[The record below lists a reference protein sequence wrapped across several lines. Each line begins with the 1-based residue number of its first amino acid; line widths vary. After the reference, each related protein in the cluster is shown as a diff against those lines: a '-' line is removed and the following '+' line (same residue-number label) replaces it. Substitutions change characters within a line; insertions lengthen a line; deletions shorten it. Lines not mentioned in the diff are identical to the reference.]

1 MTRKKASGRKESN
14 LSLRLVALVI
24 AFLIW
29 LLVTN
34 NDDPV
39 RTQLFSNIPVTILN
53 EDSLGA
59 IGKVVEPEG
68 AGTVTLRVTER
79 RSVLA
84 RLARTGSDF
93 VVEADMEYM
102 NDMDSVPLS
111 VSCTNTN
118 VTWDEIE
125 MSPSYLKVK
134 LEDKVEQA
142 FPVSVSTSGTPA
154 SGYAVG
160 QADVREGKTILIAGP
175 KSLVDIINTVTAPV
189 NVTAMSENAAVSAV
203 LRITDKNGSVLTE
216 SQLSRLEIK
225 DSNGAL
231 LKERNVT
238 VRIRLWEVK
247 NLPLRVATSGTV
259 ADGYYVSGITLVPD
273 TVTLAGTSDAFEEIG
288 RYLGVLQTVN
298 VEGASESVTAEV
310 DLTETIAQYSSL
322 KLMDESAVEVSASVQ
337 IEKSGEKTFDYPISG
352 LVLENQPENMKLS
365 FYPELQ
371 IPINVRSVGGN
382 LNTLR
387 VEDIEASVDLA
398 DCAEEG
404 IYELPVDITL
414 PEGFRIGSAVTLTV
428 GAGVPAT
435 EASEENETE

>member
-14 LSLRLVALVI
+14 LSLRLVALGI

-29 LLVTN
+29 ILVTN
-34 NDDPV
+34 NSDPV
-39 RTQLFSNIPVTILN
+39 RTQLFSNVPVTILN

-68 AGTVTLRVTER
+68 TGTVTLRVTER

-93 VVEADMEYM
+93 LVEADMEFM
-102 NDMDSVPLS
+102 NEMDSVPLT

-118 VTWDEIE
+118 ITWDEIE
-125 MSPSYLKVK
+125 MSPSNLKVK

-142 FPVSVSTSGTPA
+142 FPVSVTTSGTPA

-160 QADVREGKTILIAGP
+160 STDIREGKTILVAGP

-189 NVTAMSENAAVSAV
+189 NVTAMSENALVSSA

-216 SQLSRLEIK
+216 SQLGRLEFK

-231 LKERNVT
+231 LNQRTVT

-247 NLPLRVATSGTV
+247 SLPLRVATSGTV
-259 ADGYYVSGITLVPD
+259 ADGYYVSGITLIPD
-273 TVTLAGTSDAFEEIG
+273 TITLAGTSDTFEEIG
-288 RYLGVLQTVN
+288 RYLGVLETVD

-310 DLTETIAQYSSL
+310 DLTETIAQYTSL
-322 KLMDESAVEVSASVQ
+322 KLMDESAAEVSATVQ
-337 IEKSGEKTFDYPISG
+337 IEKSGEKTFDFPISG
-352 LVLENQPENMKLS
+352 LILENQPENVKLS

-387 VEDIEASVDLA
+387 VEDIEASIDLSE
-398 DCAEEG
+398 CAEEG
-404 IYELPVDITL
+404 VYELPIMVNL
-414 PEGFRIGSAVTLTV
+414 PEGFRVGSAVSVTV

-435 EASEENETE
+435 EAADEAE